1 MQPNGV
7 SSQPA
12 PVKNR
17 PRPRPAFRG
26 GRSGSP
32 AAETASQLSQLT
44 EEERTPEPEA
54 VAQNPATN
62 GHHDTTESQDITS
75 PRVESSQITPPS
87 KKRARDDNDGEDTE
101 GALAEDGEGAAE
113 PDATQAS
120 EIVVR
125 RKRVRH

>member
-1 MQPNGV
+1 MN
-7 SSQPA
+7 
-12 PVKNR
+12 NR

-26 GRSGSP
+26 GRSGSL

-44 EEERTPEPEA
+44 EEERTPEPEV
-54 VAQNPATN
+54 VAQIPATN
-62 GHHDTTESQDITS
+62 GHHDTTESQDIAS
-75 PRVESSQITPPS
+75 PRVESSQTTPQS
-87 KKRARDDNDGEDTE
+87 KKRPRDDNDGEDTE
-101 GALAEDGEGAAE
+101 GARAEDGEGAAE